1 MKVTANIGKN
11 RLYITISGKISKD
24 EMDKLYTNVRFSVA
38 DLQPGFGVISDF
50 TECSLAHLAGVST
63 FKKIMSYLI
72 RNGVGEV
79 VRLING
85 DSLLFKQFIN
95 LSSKMSGYIPIYVS
109 NREEAEKRLDKPI
122 RRNGLRFRYN
132 KLPPVQFYF
141 NDVKGKGKIL
151 NISISGCKVG
161 SASLCPP
168 ADEETLLFVRF
179 NTQDTCQNE
188 FRIKA
193 RVVRID
199 EDGFAVEFTDLS
211 DDQRDQLWQCLLAE
225 FENDSY

>member
-1 MKVTANIGKN
+1 MKVTVDRGKN
-11 RLYITISGKISKD
+11 RLYIKLSGSISKD
-24 EMDKLYTNVRFSVA
+24 EMNKLYTDVRFSVA

-85 DSLLFKQFIN
+85 DSLLFKQFVN

-109 NREEAEKRLDKPI
+109 SPEEAEKRLDNPI
-122 RRNGLRFRYN
+122 RRNGLRFRLN
-132 KLPPVQFYF
+132 NLPPAQFFF
-141 NDVKGKGKIL
+141 NDAKGKGKIH

-161 SASLCPP
+161 SASLSPS
-168 ADEETLLFVRF
+168 ADEEIIIFVRF
-179 NTQDTCQNE
+179 NTQGTPQNE
-188 FRIKA
+188 FEIKA

-199 EDGFAVEFTDLS
+199 DDGFAVEFKDLA
-211 DDQRDQLWQCLLAE
+211 DDGKEQLWQCLIEE
-225 FENDSY
+225 FENGS

>member
-1 MKVTANIGKN
+1 MKVKADRDKN
-11 RLYITISGKISKD
+11 RLYIKISGKISKA
-24 EMDKLYTNVRFSVA
+24 EMDKLYTNVRFCVA

-95 LSSKMSGYIPIYVS
+95 LSSKMSGYIPVYVS
-109 NREEAEKRLDKPI
+109 SPEEAEIRLDTPI
-122 RRNGLRFRYN
+122 RRNGIRFRFN
-132 KLPPVQFYF
+132 NLPPTHFF
-141 NDVKGKGKIL
+141 LNGAKGKGKIR
-151 NISISGCKVG
+151 NISVSGCKVG
-161 SASLCPP
+161 SASLCPSV
-168 ADEETLLFVRF
+168 DEEILIFVRF
-179 NTQDTCQNE
+179 NAQGTSQNE
-188 FRIKA
+188 FEFRA

-199 EDGFAVEFTDLS
+199 DDGFAVEFKDLS
-211 DDQRDQLWQCLLAE
+211 NDQRDQLWQCLLLE
-225 FENDSY
+225 FDHEP